1 MQHITTESMC
11 QSVVR
16 TNRLKLWSFW
26 GDAEFAGVEN
36 AGVEI
41 SEEEKGKSNEAINI
55 ADCINW
61 KSRNNILI
69 GLSI

>member
-26 GDAEFAGVEN
+26 GDAEF